1 MQNITPLRDIWKEPE
16 NNSNAK
22 EMAKTKKVPWPQ
34 SILNFFFQ
42 RLKKTKRT
50 FFKNFYILD
59 FS

>member
-34 SILNFFFQ
+34 SILNFFFSETQ
-42 RLKKTKRT
+42 KNKKDL
-50 FFKNFYILD
+50 F
-59 FS
+59 